1 MKLNV
6 KTGSLETEKADLV
19 VLGLF
24 EEQTKLTDSPK
35 AIDKA
40 LGGVIADLLSTG
52 DFKAK
57 QNQTLL
63 LPTAG
68 KLGAKRVLLLG
79 LGKPAEFTI
88 ERLRQAAGKMSTTVR
103 DLGVKSFSVDM
114 GEWGEFEATEA
125 AQAFAEGALMGIYT
139 FGKYQTTKKDVKE
152 LDSVTLLAADKDEAA
167 EYKTGIERGRLV
179 AEAVAFSRDLVSAP
193 PNEVTPSE
201 IGRRTQA
208 FAKDLGLTCKVL
220 DEKEITKLKM
230 GSFLGVAQ
238 GSIKDEPPRF
248 IIVEYM
254 PLGAKEAPLVFVGKG
269 ITFDSGGISIKPGEG
284 MEKMKYDMA
293 GSAAVLGAIRAIA
306 ALKLPVNVVALVP
319 STENMPSG
327 DAIHPGDVLTS
338 MSGKTIEVINTDAEG
353 RLILADALT
362 YAERYNPKA
371 VVDIA
376 TLTGACV
383 IALGGNA
390 IGLMGNDDEFV
401 QRVRQA
407 GETANERAWPLP
419 LWEEYHEQI
428 KSDIADLKNT
438 GGRPAGT
445 ITAAAFLSK
454 FAEKYTWAHL
464 DIAGTAW
471 EDKGKAYVPK
481 GATGIGVRLLLNLAQ
496 GYAAE
501 NGKKAPAKATAA
513 KAAPTAKTTAAA
525 KTAPAAKATTAKP
538 AAKAKASA
546 TKTTKK

>member
-6 KTGSLETEKADLV
+6 KTGSLEAEKADLV

-24 EEQTKLTDSPK
+24 EEQTKLTDTAS

-40 LGGVIADLLSTG
+40 LGGVIADLLKSG

-68 KLGAKRVLLLG
+68 KLPAKRVLLLG
-79 LGKPAEFTI
+79 LGKQDDFKV
-88 ERLRQAAGKMSTTVR
+88 ERLRQAAGKMATTVR
-103 DLGVKSFSVDM
+103 DLGVKSFSVDV
-114 GEWGEFEATEA
+114 GEWGEFEAPEA
-125 AQAFAEGALMGIYT
+125 SQAFAEGAIMGTYT

-152 LDSVTLLAADKDEAA
+152 LDSITLLSADKDEAA
-167 EYKTGIERGRLV
+167 EYKAGIERGRLV
-179 AEAVAFSRDLVSAP
+179 AESVAFSRDLVSAP

-201 IGRRTQA
+201 IGRRAQA
-208 FAKDLGLTCKVL
+208 FSKELGLTCKVL
-220 DEKEITKLKM
+220 DEKEIAKLKM

-238 GSIKDEPPRF
+238 GSLKDEPPRF

-254 PLGAKEAPLVFVGKG
+254 PLGAKVAPLVFVGKG
-269 ITFDSGGISIKPGEG
+269 ITFDSGGISIKPGAG
-284 MEKMKYDMA
+284 MEMMKYDMA

-319 STENMPSG
+319 STENMPGG

-371 VVDIA
+371 VVDLA

-383 IALGGNA
+383 IALGNNA
-390 IGLMGNDDEFV
+390 IGLMGNDEDFI

-407 GETANERAWPLP
+407 GEATNERAWPLP
-419 LWEEYHEQI
+419 MWEEYHELI
-428 KSDIADLKNT
+428 KSDIADMKNS
-438 GGRPAGT
+438 GGREAGT
-445 ITAAAFLSK
+445 ISAAAFLSK
-454 FAEKYTWAHL
+454 FAEKYPWAHL

-471 EDKGKAYVPK
+471 ETKGKPYTPK
-481 GATGIGVRLLLNLAQ
+481 GATGIGVRLLLNLAES
-496 GYAAE
+496 YAAE
-501 NGKKAPAKATAA
+501 NATTGNGKAKASNGTKAAATKTAAAKAPAA
-513 KAAPTAKTTAAA
+513 KAAPATKAK
-525 KTAPAAKATTAKP
+525 APAAK
-538 AAKAKASA
+538 
-546 TKTTKK
+546 TKK

>member
-6 KTGSLETEKADLV
+6 KTGSPEAEKADLV

-24 EEQTKLTDSPK
+24 EEPKTLTDTAS
-35 AIDKA
+35 AMNQA
-40 LGGVIADLLSTG
+40 LGGVIADLLDSG

-57 QNQTLL
+57 QHQTLL

-68 KLGAKRVLLLG
+68 KLPAKRVLLLG
-79 LGKPAEFTI
+79 LGKQADFKLEN
-88 ERLRQAAGKMSTTVR
+88 LRQAAGKMATTVR
-103 DLGVKSFSVDM
+103 DLGVKTFSVDM
-114 GEWGEFEATEA
+114 GEWGDFDAVEA
-125 AQAFAEGALMGIYT
+125 AEAFAEGALLGTYT

-152 LDSVTLLAADKDEAA
+152 LDSITLLSADKDEAA
-167 EYKTGIERGRLV
+167 DYKAGIERGRLI

-201 IGRRTQA
+201 IGRRAQA
-208 FAKDLGLTCKVL
+208 FSKDLGLTCKVL
-220 DEKEITKLKM
+220 DEKEIAKLKM

-238 GSIKDEPPRF
+238 GSLKDEPPRF
-248 IIVEYM
+248 IVVEYM

-293 GSAAVLGAIRAIA
+293 GSAAVLGAIRAVA

-319 STENMPSG
+319 STENMPGG
-327 DAIHPGDVLTS
+327 DAIHPGDILTS

-371 VVDIA
+371 VVDVA

-383 IALGGNA
+383 IALGSQA
-390 IGLMGNDDEFV
+390 IGLMGNNDDFV

-407 GETANERAWPLP
+407 GEEAAERAWPLP
-419 LWEEYHEQI
+419 LWDEYHEQI

-445 ITAAAFLSK
+445 ITAGAFLSK

-481 GATGIGVRLLLNLAQ
+481 GATGIGVRLLLSLAKS
-496 GYAAE
+496 YAAE
-501 NGKKAPAKATAA
+501 NGKAKAGNGA
-513 KAAPTAKTTAAA
+513 KAAAN
-525 KTAPAAKATTAKP
+525 APAAKAETKASASKATATKTAAKP
-538 AAKAKASA
+538 AAKTA
-546 TKTTKK
+546 TKAKK